1 MCPTP
6 PGRPAASPSPALF
19 ACCVAAPPPSPMRA
33 PQSVSEAGQPGGMHR
48 ALGSKRPWAEAGA
61 AGAGRSHPGAKSLLE
76 PKGIGGRSLLC
87 ARVLVSSYMEYLTC
101 AP

>member
-1 MCPTP
+1 MPHTPGAAGNVPQSCPLCMLC
-6 PGRPAASPSPALF
+6 GS
-19 ACCVAAPPPSPMRA
+19 PPPSPMRA